1 MPAKNDDLHGSVPER
16 CDIALLIVDV
26 INDMEFEGG
35 EELAR
40 QAAPMA
46 DRLAKFAKRAR
57 KAGVPVVYVND
68 NFGRWRSD
76 FRALLDHCISGNTRG
91 SAIAK
96 KLLPEKSD
104 YVVLK
109 PKHSAF
115 FSTTLDTLL
124 EYLHAKTLIITGL
137 TTDLCVLFTA
147 SDAHMRD
154 FHLVVPADCCAA
166 GDPARHEIAIGLL
179 ERNFRADTSPSAE
192 VDFSR
197 LSART
202 GEAVLAGDEG
212 WRRNDDRQ

>member
-1 MPAKNDDLHGSVPER
+1 MTTKKNDDLHGSVPES

-35 EELAR
+35 EKLLE
-40 QAAPMA
+40 QALPMA
-46 DRLAKFAKRAR
+46 RRLAGFAKRAR
-57 KAGVPVVYVND
+57 QAGIPVVYVND

-76 FRALLDHCISGNTRG
+76 FRALLDHCISGKTRG
-91 SAIAK
+91 SAIAE
-96 KLLPEKSD
+96 KLAPEKTD

-124 EYLHAKTLIITGL
+124 EYLHAKTLIITVL

-166 GDPARHEIAIGLL
+166 ADTSRHETAIALL
-179 ERNFRADTSPSAE
+179 ERNFRADTRPSVD
-192 VDFSR
+192 VDFAELESR
-197 LSART
+197 TWETTS
-202 GEAVLAGDEG
+202 G
-212 WRRNDDRQ
+212 

>member
-1 MPAKNDDLHGSVPER
+1 MTTKKNDDLHGSVPES

-35 EELAR
+35 EKLLE
-40 QAAPMA
+40 QALPMA
-46 DRLAKFAKRAR
+46 GRLAGFAKRAR

-76 FRALLDHCISGNTRG
+76 FRALLDHCISGKTRG
-91 SAIAK
+91 SAIAE
-96 KLLPEKSD
+96 KLVPEKTD

-154 FHLVVPADCCAA
+154 FHLVIPADCCAA
-166 GDPARHEIAIGLL
+166 ADTSRHETAIDLL
-179 ERNFRADTSPSAE
+179 ERNFRADTRPSAD
-192 VDFSR
+192 VDFAELESR
-197 LSART
+197 TWETTS
-202 GEAVLAGDEG
+202 E
-212 WRRNDDRQ
+212 

>member
-1 MPAKNDDLHGSVPER
+1 MPAKNDDLHGNVPES
-16 CDIALLIVDV
+16 CPVALLIVDV

-35 EELAR
+35 EDLLRHAMPVARRLSEFARKAR
-40 QAAPMA
+40 Q
-46 DRLAKFAKRAR
+46 
-57 KAGVPVVYVND
+57 AGVPVVYIND

-76 FRALLDHCISGNTRG
+76 FRALLDHCITSGTRG
-91 SAIAK
+91 APVAR
-96 KLLPEKSD
+96 LLTPEESD

-154 FHLVVPADCCAA
+154 FHLVVPSDCCAA
-166 GDPARHEIAIGLL
+166 ESVERHETAMDLL
-179 ERNFRADTSPSAE
+179 RRNFRADTRESTGISFGDLAAMAAEESTSA
-192 VDFSR
+192 
-197 LSART
+197 
-202 GEAVLAGDEG
+202 
-212 WRRNDDRQ
+212 